1 MQYHLFRNL
10 FVSSRPFSVLVWGLW
25 ENRVREYWEVQN
37 DQLHAAGSHA
47 ASRNAGVGE
56 RVHYRGLTDE
66 TSSCDP
72 FICFRGCAFIL
83 WHADGQIIATLS
95 GRESEKILN
104 KLMI

>member
-1 MQYHLFRNL
+1 MLPAAMQPVVMLE
-10 FVSSRPFSVLVWGLW
+10 W
-25 ENRVREYWEVQN
+25 
-37 DQLHAAGSHA
+37 
-47 ASRNAGVGE
+47 GE

-95 GRESEKILN
+95 GRESEKIKN